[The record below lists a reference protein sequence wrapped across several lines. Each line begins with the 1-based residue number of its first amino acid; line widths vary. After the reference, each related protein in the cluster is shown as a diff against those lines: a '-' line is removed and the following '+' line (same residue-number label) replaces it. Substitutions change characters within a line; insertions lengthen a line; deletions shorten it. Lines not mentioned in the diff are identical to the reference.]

1 MNRDQAEDVLLDA
14 GWLSIMF
21 RDLPTKKVIACAEI
35 ELVENAELIEHYKRR
50 QARRE
55 NCD

>member
-35 ELVENAELIEHYKRR
+35 ELVENADLIEHYKRR